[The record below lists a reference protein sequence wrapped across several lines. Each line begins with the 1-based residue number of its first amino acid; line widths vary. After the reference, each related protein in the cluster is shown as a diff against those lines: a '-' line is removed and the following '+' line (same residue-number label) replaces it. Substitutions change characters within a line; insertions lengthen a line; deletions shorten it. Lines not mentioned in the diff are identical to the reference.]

1 MIYKLRTFENINI
14 KKKQIKI
21 GEKIMLKWRKTASVA
36 KILAE
41 KKVIKNRLRDKVDLC
56 GIIYKKCEEIVWKAQ
71 RETDLVEKS
80 KIKKKDLH

>member
-56 GIIYKKCEEIVWKAQ
+56 GIIYKKCEEIV
-71 RETDLVEKS
+71 
-80 KIKKKDLH
+80 